1 MTDFCG
7 SVALVRHP
15 LKLERLWLASQNPT
29 RQHLEFITT
38 KKIEEDSSRGC
49 IERDIA

>member
-15 LKLERLWLASQNPT
+15 EKLERLWLASRNPT

-38 KKIEEDSSRGC
+38 DKLEGASFREC
-49 IERDIA
+49 IDLAF